1 MWQVMLAAAVAG
13 SGFFA
18 KRFLNTTTTNS
29 DDPNIEA
36 DTKCDQSKEL
46 QQHLTT
52 PPSKPQLAIHLAFQS
67 CNDCK
72 SESETQSSTAVGDGS
87 IFMFSSP
94 VSKGGTGSRFGSK
107 KSGGNREGF
116 KISGFEKVERKCG
129 GFDQSKSGKK
139 FAVCLKKRRTSKNSP
154 GKCESCSSKD
164 NSTFSWGLGVG
175 IMCMMSAGKAE
186 ISRLNTAVDETT
198 KVVQELKTEFSRR
211 KSSRNL
217 QVSSSKTE
225 ISTSP
230 YKTRGKHTEPIPQS
244 STENRD
250 NVQDSGVFVTEDGE
264 CASSVL
270 TEEPQQEVLEMDRLE
285 AELESELQKL
295 PWCSTEASGFEG
307 KISDICEN
315 EDASFEGFYKPDGQT
330 SDSCQLS
337 GVLPSEL
344 DQKLCHLLIEQQE
357 SQIVGLESEL
367 HLAQS
372 KLHDK
377 EAELQ
382 ALKDCVKRLTEFSL
396 ATASD
401 EESEAQKE
409 EEKII
414 DNGDYDNNM
423 GPESKRS
430 VVGMKRSMDF
440 EPYSCD
446 MK

>member
-1 MWQVMLAAAVAG
+1 MEEKTSM
-13 SGFFA
+13 
-18 KRFLNTTTTNS
+18 
-29 DDPNIEA
+29 EA
-36 DTKCDQSKEL
+36 RLRAERATVERATAEARQR
-46 QQHLTT
+46 
-52 PPSKPQLAIHLAFQS
+52 AFQKVMAE
-67 CNDCK
+67 K
-72 SESETQSSTAVGDGS
+72 SAFEA
-87 IFMFSSP
+87 
-94 VSKGGTGSRFGSK
+94 
-107 KSGGNREGF
+107 RER
-116 KISGFEKVERKCG
+116 VERSVADKSSACYKNG
-129 GFDQSKSGKK
+129 GMRQRSSFSDVQSQGVGSSIGPIYSYSSVHGGVEGESAQRCKTR
-139 FAVCLKKRRTSKNSP
+139 LERHRRTA
-154 GKCESCSSKD
+154 EH

-198 KVVQELKTEFSRR
+198 KVVQELKIEFSRR

-250 NVQDSGVFVTEDGE
+250 NVQDSGVFVTEEGE
-264 CASSVL
+264 STSSVL
-270 TEEPQQEVLEMDRLE
+270 TEGPQQEVLEMDLLE

-295 PWCSTEASGFEG
+295 SCAPQKLLDLKEKYQTFVRMKMLLSKDFTNQMC
-307 KISDICEN
+307 
-315 EDASFEGFYKPDGQT
+315 QT

-367 HLAQS
+367 HWAQS
-372 KLHDK
+372 KLHEK

-382 ALKDCVKRLTEFSL
+382 ALKDYVKHLTEFSL

-414 DNGDYDNNM
+414 DHGDYDNKM

-430 VVGMKRSMDF
+430 VVGMKRSMNF

>member
-307 KISDICEN
+307 KISDICEFN
-315 EDASFEGFYKPDGQT
+315 TDIHVQD
-330 SDSCQLS
+330 S
-337 GVLPSEL
+337 GVFVTEEGECASSVLTEEP
-344 DQKLCHLLIEQQE
+344 QQE
-357 SQIVGLESEL
+357 VLEMDRLEAELESEL
-367 HLAQS
+367 QKLPRCSTELLDKTEKYQTFVRMKMLRS
-372 KLHDK
+372 KDFTNQM
-377 EAELQ
+377 A
-382 ALKDCVKRLTEFSL
+382 RLL
-396 ATASD
+396 
-401 EESEAQKE
+401 
-409 EEKII
+409 ILV
-414 DNGDYDNNM
+414 N
-423 GPESKRS
+423 
-430 VVGMKRSMDF
+430 
-440 EPYSCD
+440 
-446 MK
+446 

>member
-154 GKCESCSSKD
+154 GKCESCSSKGWIPV
-164 NSTFSWGLGVG
+164 TY
-175 IMCMMSAGKAE
+175 I
-186 ISRLNTAVDETT
+186 
-198 KVVQELKTEFSRR
+198 LKYT
-211 KSSRNL
+211 
-217 QVSSSKTE
+217 
-225 ISTSP
+225 
-230 YKTRGKHTEPIPQS
+230 HTHTHEVYAFD
-244 STENRD
+244 TNR
-250 NVQDSGVFVTEDGE
+250 VW
-264 CASSVL
+264 
-270 TEEPQQEVLEMDRLE
+270 M
-285 AELESELQKL
+285 
-295 PWCSTEASGFEG
+295 
-307 KISDICEN
+307 
-315 EDASFEGFYKPDGQT
+315 
-330 SDSCQLS
+330 
-337 GVLPSEL
+337 
-344 DQKLCHLLIEQQE
+344 
-357 SQIVGLESEL
+357 
-367 HLAQS
+367 
-372 KLHDK
+372 
-377 EAELQ
+377 
-382 ALKDCVKRLTEFSL
+382 
-396 ATASD
+396 
-401 EESEAQKE
+401 
-409 EEKII
+409 
-414 DNGDYDNNM
+414 
-423 GPESKRS
+423 
-430 VVGMKRSMDF
+430 
-440 EPYSCD
+440 
-446 MK
+446 